1 MQQIQTNLHK
11 SQLPSVFSNLAELTQ
26 LPNQNVI
33 RKYQLDKK
41 IRYDSINTEKFEVD
55 NLFQTQS
62 QSNLINHKKKLENPL
77 QAIQDEQDD
86 LQIIAWPNT
95 KPWGNDDLLKMIE
108 TKTDIMTQ
116 TQSQSQSILRNHP
129 IQEKKN

>member
-1 MQQIQTNLHK
+1 
-11 SQLPSVFSNLAELTQ
+11 LAELTQ

-77 QAIQDEQDD
+77 QAIQDKQDD

-116 TQSQSQSILRNHP
+116 I
-129 IQEKKN
+129 